1 MVVYHQMIAGII
13 MQAGQAAAMVQYFF
27 RYRIPR
33 IQTWIYL
40 FSMPRRELGALELSI
55 QIILQIL
62 RHICLY
68 LFRDAIETVITKVF
82 VILQLMKVG

>member
-1 MVVYHQMIAGII
+1 MIVGITL
-13 MQAGQAAAMVQYFF
+13 QAGQAAVMVQYSFP
-27 RYRIPR
+27 YRIPQ

-62 RHICLY
+62 RHIYLY
-68 LFRDAIETVITKVF
+68 LFRDAIETVIRKVF